1 MSVDP
6 SLTTGAQPDTHSLCD
21 AAPTY
26 RSQAPADRFMR
37 RLLRLPSGSPEGTAA
52 EARSAFQTSIAV
64 ASVRCLLMYVVF
76 PFVLPALGVASGV
89 GPIIGIPIGVLA
101 IVAITYSMR
110 RFWRADHSKRW
121 HYTGLGG
128 AVIVFMTALII
139 RDLISLLT

>member
-1 MSVDP
+1 MSADP
-6 SLTTGAQPDTHSLCD
+6 SLTAGAQPDTHSLCD

-26 RSQAPADRFMR
+26 RSDAPAERFMR
-37 RLLRLPSGSPEGTAA
+37 RLLRLPAGTPAGTAA

-89 GPIIGIPIGVLA
+89 GPFIGIPIGVVA

-121 HYTGLGG
+121 HYTALGG
-128 AVIVFMTALII
+128 AVIVFMTALIV
-139 RDLISLLT
+139 RDLVTLLT

>member
-1 MSVDP
+1 MSSDP
-6 SLTTGAQPDTHSLCD
+6 TLSASTQPDTHTLCE

-26 RSQAPADRFMR
+26 RSHAPSERFMR
-37 RLLRLPSGSPEGTAA
+37 RLLRLPAGSPAGTAA

-89 GPIIGIPIGVLA
+89 GPIIGIPIGVVA

-121 HYTGLGG
+121 HYTVLGA
-128 AVIVFMTALII
+128 AVIVFMTGLIV
-139 RDLISLLT
+139 RDVISLLS